1 MECGELR
8 GVEQVGLPKGDFGI
22 VLPGVVL
29 RQCEGGRG
37 DVHGCH
43 FGGGE
48 VVFESNGNAAASR
61 AEVEDGCRSRMQRQ
75 DEALHYLLGFG
86 TGNEG
91 IGRHVDAETAEV
103 RVADD
108 VLDRAVV
115 FEVFGGPV
123 ETQQVGL
130 VDGVVAM
137 QQELG
142 FVPTKE
148 GLEEHVDK
156 GAQFPF
162 GIEGAEF
169 GEVVP
174 LDVAHAVG
182 GDVHVGG
189 VHGGGCYAGGT
200 MRFWSRRFSCCC
212 ARL

>member
-1 MECGELR
+1 MKKIFTLLSFLMLGAMAFA
-8 GVEQVGLPKGDFGI
+8 Q
-22 VLPGVVL
+22 
-29 RQCEGGRG
+29 QYY
-37 DVHGCH
+37 
-43 FGGGE
+43 
-48 VVFESNGNAAASR
+48 VFADKDGNVIEDGATITR
-61 AEVEDGCRSRMQRQ
+61 TEVEDGCRSRMQRQ

-91 IGRHVDAETAEV
+91 IGRHVDAEAAEV

-108 VLDRAVV
+108 VLDRAVA

-130 VDGVVAM
+130 IDGVIAM

-162 GIEGAEF
+162 RIEGAEF

-189 VHGGGCYAGGT
+189 VHGGGC
-200 MRFWSRRFSCCC
+200 
-212 ARL
+212 